1 MTVTTSGM
9 GKPPL
14 RVIAG
19 PTASGKS
26 ARALAEARATDAVVI
41 NADASQ
47 LYRDLPILTAQPDAE
62 AMAAVPH
69 RLYGVLDAAEVASA
83 ARWAV
88 LATAEIESAW
98 AHGRLPV
105 LVGGTGLYLRT
116 LLEGIAPVPAIPADV
131 RAEVRSLPAPA
142 VRAAL
147 AREDPAMA
155 ARLHP
160 GDPQRNARALE
171 VIRATGRSL
180 AEWQR
185 APRMGGIAPRAAVA
199 AVVLAP
205 PPAVLHARI
214 TQRIAVMLAAGAIDE
229 VRALA
234 ARDLPADR
242 PILRAIGVP
251 PLLAH
256 IRGETSEA
264 EAVAR
269 WEQDTRRYA
278 KRQATW
284 FRTQAP
290 GWLRDG
296 GAGG

>member
-1 MTVTTSGM
+1 MQR
-9 GKPPL
+9 PL

-26 ARALAEARATDAVVI
+26 ARALAEARASGGVII

-47 LYRDLPILTAQPDAE
+47 LYRDLPVLTAQPDAGARAE
-62 AMAAVPH
+62 VPH
-69 RLYGVLDAAEVASA
+69 RLYGLLDARDVASA
-83 ARWAV
+83 AHWAT
-88 LATAEIESAW
+88 LARTEIEAAW
-98 AHGRLPV
+98 GEDRLPI

-116 LLEGIAPVPAIPADV
+116 LLDGIAPVPAIPAAI
-131 RAEVRSLPAPA
+131 RAEVRALPAVA
-142 VRAAL
+142 VRRAL
-147 AREDPAMA
+147 EAEDPAMA
-155 ARLHP
+155 ARLHA

-171 VIRATGRSL
+171 VVRATGRSL

-185 APRMGGIAPRAAVA
+185 APRTGGLAARAAVSA
-199 AVVLAP
+199 LVLDP
-205 PPAVLHARI
+205 PRDRLHARI
-214 TQRIAVMLAAGAIDE
+214 GARIAAMRAAGALSE
-229 VRALA
+229 VHALA
-234 ARDLPADR
+234 ARRLPADL

-256 IRGETSEA
+256 IRGELTEA

-284 FRTQAP
+284 FRNQAP
-290 GWLRDG
+290 GWPREM
-296 GAGG
+296 GADS